1 MPRPRATRTWFFLI
15 ALAVLLV
22 DRLSKWAVANQI
34 PLHESLSVIPGFFRL
49 THVQNRGAAFGL
61 LSDSPT
67 SWTLGALILFSLIAL
82 VVVALL
88 LWRNSHS
95 VSWTGI
101 GLALILGGTLGNLWD
116 RLLDGHV
123 IDFLDFSLDGYHWPA
138 FNAADTAIVAG
149 ALLLVVEILFA
160 RPPAR
165 NKAASSR

>member
-1 MPRPRATRTWFFLI
+1 MPRPHATRTWFLVI
-15 ALAVLLV
+15 ALAVLLA
-22 DRLSKWAVANQI
+22 DRLSKWAVASQI
-34 PLHESLSVIPGFFRL
+34 PLHESLNVIPGFFRL

-61 LSDSPT
+61 LSDSPA

-82 VVVALL
+82 VVVSGL
-88 LWRNSHS
+88 LWKNSHS
-95 VSWTGI
+95 VTWTGI

-123 IDFLDFSLDGYHWPA
+123 IDFLDFSLWGYHWPA
-138 FNAADTAIVAG
+138 FNAADGAIVAG

-165 NKAASSR
+165 SKAANPR

>member
-1 MPRPRATRTWFFLI
+1 MSRPHATRTWFFLI

-22 DRLSKWAVANQI
+22 DRLSKWVIASQI
-34 PLHESLSVIPGFFRL
+34 PLHDSLNVIPGFFRL

-82 VVVALL
+82 VVVTLL

-123 IDFLDFSLDGYHWPA
+123 IDFLDFSLWSYHWPA

-149 ALLLVVEILFA
+149 AFLLVVEILFA

-165 NKAASSR
+165 DKAVSHR

>member
-1 MPRPRATRTWFFLI
+1 MSRPHATRTWFFLI

-22 DRLSKWAVANQI
+22 DRLSKWAIASQI
-34 PLHESLSVIPGFFRL
+34 PLHESLNVVPGFFRL

-61 LSDSPT
+61 LSDSPA
-67 SWTLGALILFSLIAL
+67 SWTLGGLILFSLVAL

-88 LWRNSHS
+88 LWKNSHS
-95 VSWTGI
+95 VTWTGI

-116 RLLDGHV
+116 RLVDGHV
-123 IDFLDFSLDGYHWPA
+123 IDFLDFSVSGYHWPA
-138 FNAADTAIVAG
+138 FNAADAAIVAG

-165 NKAASSR
+165 NKAVSPR

>member
-1 MPRPRATRTWFFLI
+1 MSRPHATRTWFFLI
-15 ALAVLLV
+15 ALVVLVV
-22 DRLSKWAVANQI
+22 DRLSKWAIASQI
-34 PLHESLSVIPGFFRL
+34 PLHENLNVISGFFRL

-61 LSDSPT
+61 LSESPA

-82 VVVALL
+82 VVVSLL

-95 VSWTGI
+95 VTWTGI

-116 RLLDGHV
+116 RLVDGQV
-123 IDFLDFSLDGYHWPA
+123 IDFLDFSLWGYHWPA

-149 ALLLVVEILFA
+149 ALLLVVEIVFA

-165 NKAASSR
+165 KKATNPR